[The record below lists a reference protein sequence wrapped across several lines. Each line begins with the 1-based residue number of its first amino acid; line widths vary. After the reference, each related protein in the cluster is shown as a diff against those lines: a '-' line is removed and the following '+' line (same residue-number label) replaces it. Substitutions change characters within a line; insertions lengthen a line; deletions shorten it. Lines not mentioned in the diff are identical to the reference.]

1 MLSLFREYSLDVWDW
16 IVGNRYPRQVL
27 LESLKEPDRQFPAS
41 NLRTTE
47 SEISAGGEAS
57 CQANGRAEGSA
68 NLTAETRLIKRSNIA
83 DLKVKTMLVKLVR
96 APSLIGIWEE
106 THPESSVCITQLK
119 PRPRIL
125 PAYQSEHEEF

>member
-1 MLSLFREYSLDVWDW
+1 MLSLIREYSLDVWDW

-47 SEISAGGEAS
+47 SEI
-57 CQANGRAEGSA
+57 RA

-83 DLKVKTMLVKLVR
+83 VKLVR